1 MRSTSPPTNPKP
13 LAIPSGEPSKSN
25 TLRRL
30 RKLHAARPLLLR
42 KQCPSHAEKK
52 PRYRP
57 QMDTSRPQA
66 LGLLARQ
73 ALSKRQAGSKN
84 LSDPCQIIRRL
95 ETRPR
100 LLLVRLQVVLSALQG
115 CPRVETRTDSHLLR
129 LWLRQMPKVASRNPR
144 ASNTRYPHLIHSHST
159 MLRKL
164 QRRPTLASQARNE
177 HSRCKWDHMAQRAHT
192 GVPTL

>member
-1 MRSTSPPTNPKP
+1 MRSTSPPTNPRL
-13 LAIPSGEPSKSN
+13 LAIPSDEPSKSN

-30 RKLHAARPLLLR
+30 RKPHAARPLLLR

-57 QMDTSRPQA
+57 QMDISRPQV

-73 ALSKRQAGSKN
+73 ALSRLQPGSKN
-84 LSDPCQIIRRL
+84 LSDPCQTIRRL

-100 LLLVRLQVVLSALQG
+100 LLLVPLQVVLSALQG
-115 CPRVETRTDSHLLR
+115 CPRVETRMDSHLLR

-144 ASNTRYPHLIHSHST
+144 ASNTRYPRLMHSHST
-159 MLRKL
+159 TLRKL
-164 QRRPTLASQARNE
+164 QRHPTSASQARNE
-177 HSRCKWDHMAQRAHT
+177 HSRYKWDHMVQRALT